1 MATDVKTEGKMNTE
15 QKPTTRRKVGWF
27 AVYSD
32 ASGFSI
38 PLRGLGMRRL
48 NIYSFYELGACLG
61 ALRLVGSLDD
71 ELSGEILIAAQRQL
85 RKLVQGEDFP
95 IIKILSLPAA
105 GIQVDIDAASKQM
118 GKRGRIW
125 GDEETL
131 LLKSVN
137 EFETIL
143 KAHLPTE
150 HTYTIEQ
157 LRGFSMPI
165 LVDSAEQNFSPT
177 TISRVGD
184 EVKKDI
190 QQAGR
195 CLAFE
200 LPTAAGIHMMRAFEK
215 VFRRFYEAS
224 AGKDS
229 GTTDIYK
236 LIKDLRDH
244 SAVDP
249 KILNI
254 LDQIRDLHRNPLA
267 HEVFLEMDEAVDLFD
282 IAKSAITAMARTL

>member
-1 MATDVKTEGKMNTE
+1 MTTEVENQSKMSTE
-15 QKPTTRRKVGWF
+15 QAPITRRKVEWF

-38 PLRGLGMRRL
+38 PLRELEMRRL

-61 ALRLVGSLDD
+61 ALRLVGSLGSD
-71 ELSGEILIAAQRQL
+71 LAGEVIIAAQRQL
-85 RKLVQGEDFP
+85 RKLVHGEDFP
-95 IIKILSLPAA
+95 VIKILSLPAS
-105 GIQVDIDAASKQM
+105 GIQVDIEEASKQM
-118 GKRGRIW
+118 ARTERIW
-125 GDEETL
+125 GDEERL
-131 LLKSVN
+131 LLKSID

-157 LRGFSMPI
+157 IRGFSMPI
-165 LVDSAEQNFSPT
+165 LVDSAEQNFSTT
-177 TISRVGD
+177 TIIRIGE
-184 EVKKDI
+184 EVEKDI

-215 VFRRFYEAS
+215 VFRQFYKACT
-224 AGKDS
+224 GKDA

-244 SAVDP
+244 STADP

-267 HEVFLEMDEAVDLFD
+267 HEVFLEKDEAIELFD
-282 IAKSAITAMARTL
+282 IAKSAITAMAKKL